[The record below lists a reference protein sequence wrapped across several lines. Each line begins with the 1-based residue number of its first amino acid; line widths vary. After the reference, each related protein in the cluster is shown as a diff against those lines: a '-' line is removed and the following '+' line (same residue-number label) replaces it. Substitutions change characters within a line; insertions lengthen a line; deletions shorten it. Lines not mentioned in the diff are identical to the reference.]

1 MTKIGYFRNPEL
13 TLGELG
19 IEAMFM
25 KLHEDEPKMFLMFFL
40 RFGVDKNVIE
50 IDHHEL
56 VEVFVK
62 TEFMSRE
69 KVAGAFVR
77 PKDMTV
83 YS

>member
-25 KLHEDEPKMFLMFFL
+25 KFHEDETKMFLMLFL
-40 RFGVDKNVIE
+40 RLGVDKDIIK
-50 IDHHEL
+50 IDHNEL
-56 VEVFVK
+56 VKVFVE
-62 TEFMSRE
+62 TEFMRRE
-69 KVAGAFVR
+69 KVAGALVR